1 MPESSNPIAN
11 LWRFDGTVSRK
22 TYALVGFIGFAIK
35 HNIDR
40 YIARDYLYASNRPA
54 NYWANALFNYWAPLN
69 EAARLTHLSY
79 AERQFLFTL
88 VLVSLPFIWVGV
100 NLTVRRLRDSVLPLW
115 LVCLFFIPFVN
126 VLFFLALCLIPPKYN
141 DSSDEAAPWPHVRA
155 LDRVIPRG
163 KLASTILSMAATTL
177 IGLVCLSLSTLVI
190 GSYGWSLFIALPF
203 CMGLFAVLL
212 HSYHEPRSIES
223 CLQVAVMP
231 IVILGAVLVAIAI
244 EGIICV
250 LMAAP
255 IAMLLAL
262 LGGLIGFA
270 IQAHHWG
277 ANHRP
282 AMLSV
287 ILFLLPSAFVGE
299 HAAKLKA
306 PELVVHSA
314 VEINA
319 PPEAVWHQVIAFSE
333 IPPPHELLFRAGV
346 AYPIR
351 AEISGSGVGA
361 TRLCIFS
368 TGPFEEPITVWDEPR
383 LLKFTVSKNPAP
395 LNELSPYKNI
405 QAPHLHGYFI
415 SHGGQFVLTALP
427 GGRTR
432 LEGTTWYQHNMWP
445 ATYWSWWS
453 NYVIHRIHV
462 RVLNHIRDR
471 AEALPLQ
478 AVATAADSSTR

>member
-1 MPESSNPIAN
+1 MLEPSDSIAS
-11 LWRFDGTVSRK
+11 LWRFDGTVSRQ

-40 YIARDYLYASNRPA
+40 VIAHKYLYNS
-54 NYWANALFNYWAPLN
+54 YGLFNYWAPLN
-69 EAARLTHLSY
+69 KAARLTHLSY
-79 AERQFLFTL
+79 AEEQFLFTL

-100 NLTVRRLRDSVLPLW
+100 NLTVRRLRAAALPLW

-126 VLFFLALCLIPPKYN
+126 VPFFLALCLFPPKHKEPAN
-141 DSSDEAAPWPHVRA
+141 EAAPWPHVRP
-155 LDRVIPRG
+155 LDKFIPRG
-163 KLASTILSMAATTL
+163 MLASIMLSIVVTTI

-212 HSYHEPRSIES
+212 HSYHQPRSLEA
-223 CLQVAVMP
+223 CLQVSVMP
-231 IVILGAVLVAIAI
+231 IVILGALLLAVAI
-244 EGIICV
+244 EGIICL

-255 IAMLLAL
+255 IAMFLAL
-262 LGGLIGFA
+262 LGGSIGYI
-270 IQAHHWG
+270 IQARHWG
-277 ANHRP
+277 ARNKP
-282 AMLSV
+282 AMLTA
-287 ILFLLPSAFVGE
+287 ILLVLPSAFFGE
-299 HAAKLKA
+299 HAIALK
-306 PELVVHSA
+306 PPDFVVHSS

-333 IPPPHELLFRAGV
+333 IPPPQELLFRAGV

-383 LLKFTVSKNPAP
+383 LLKFSVSKNPAP

-405 QAPHLHGYFI
+405 HAPHLHGYFI
-415 SHGGQFVLTALP
+415 SRGGQFLLTALP

-432 LEGTTWYQHNMWP
+432 LEGTTWYQHTMWP

-453 NYVIHRIHV
+453 NYVIHRIHM

-471 AEALPLQ
+471 AESQALQ
-478 AVATAADSSTR
+478 AVATPAD

>member
-1 MPESSNPIAN
+1 MFEPSTPIAS
-11 LWRFDGTVSRK
+11 LWRFDGTVSRQ

-40 YIARDYLYASNRPA
+40 YIARDYLHQA
-54 NYWANALFNYWAPLN
+54 NGLFNYWAPLDK
-69 EAARLTHLSY
+69 AARLTHLSY
-79 AERQFLFTL
+79 AEKQFLFTL
-88 VLVSLPFIWVGV
+88 MLVSLPFIWVGV
-100 NLTVRRLRDSVLPLW
+100 NMTIRRLRDAALPLW

-126 VLFFLALCLIPPKYN
+126 VLFLLTLCLLPSKHN
-141 DSSDEAAPWPHVRA
+141 DTADEAAPWPHVRP
-155 LDRVIPRG
+155 LDRIIPRG
-163 KLASTILSMAATTL
+163 KLASVMLSICVTTI
-177 IGLVCLSLSTLVI
+177 IGLVSLSLSTLVI

-212 HSYHEPRSIES
+212 HSYHEPRSLES
-223 CLQVAVMP
+223 CLQVSVMP
-231 IVILGAVLVAIAI
+231 IVILAAILLAMAI
-244 EGIICV
+244 EGIICL

-255 IAMLLAL
+255 IALLLTL
-262 LGGLIGFA
+262 LGGSIGFV

-277 ANHRP
+277 VRHKP
-282 AMLSV
+282 AMLTAV
-287 ILFLLPSAFVGE
+287 LLVLPSAFFGE
-299 HAAKLKA
+299 HAAALK
-306 PELVVHSA
+306 PPDFVVHSA

-319 PPEAVWHQVIAFSE
+319 SPETVWHQVITFSE
-333 IPPPHELLFRAGV
+333 IPPPHELLFRAGI

-368 TGPFEEPITVWDEPR
+368 TGPFEEPITVWDEPH
-383 LLKFTVSKNPAP
+383 LLKFGVTKNPAP
-395 LNELSPYKNI
+395 LNELSPYKNLH
-405 QAPHLHGYFI
+405 APHLHGYFI
-415 SHGGQFVLTALP
+415 SHGGQFSLTALP

-453 NYVIHRIHV
+453 NYVIHRIHM
-462 RVLNHIRDR
+462 RVLTHIRER
-471 AEALPLQ
+471 AESQTPY

>member
-1 MPESSNPIAN
+1 MSEPSDPIAS
-11 LWRFDGTVSRK
+11 LWRFDGTVKRQ

-40 YIARDYLYASNRPA
+40 FIARNYLYQA
-54 NYWANALFNYWAPLN
+54 NGLFNYWAPLDK
-69 EAARLTHLSY
+69 AARLAHLSY

-88 VLVSLPFIWVGV
+88 VLVSLPFIWLGV
-100 NLTVRRLRDSVLPLW
+100 NLTVRRLRDAALPLW

-126 VLFFLALCLIPPKYN
+126 VCFFLALCLIPSKARE
-141 DSSDEAAPWPHVRA
+141 SSEEAAPWPHVRP
-155 LDRVIPRG
+155 LDKFIPRG
-163 KLASTILSMAATTL
+163 KLASIMLSIAVTTI

-203 CMGLFAVLL
+203 CMGLFSVLL
-212 HSYHEPRSIES
+212 HSYDEPRSIES

-231 IVILGAVLVAIAI
+231 IVVLGAILVAVAF

-270 IQAHHWG
+270 IQAHHWS
-277 ANHRP
+277 AHHRP
-282 AMLSV
+282 AVMSAIV
-287 ILFLLPSAFVGE
+287 FLLPSAFFGE
-299 HAAKLKA
+299 HAAALK
-306 PELVVHSA
+306 PPDFVVRSA

-319 PPEAVWHQVIAFSE
+319 PPELVWHQVTAFAE
-333 IPPPHELLFRAGV
+333 IPPPQELLFRAGI

-368 TGPFEEPITVWDEPR
+368 TGPFEEPITVWDEPH
-383 LLKFTVSKNPAP
+383 LLKFNVTKNPAP

-405 QAPHLHGYFI
+405 HAPHLHGYFI
-415 SHGGQFVLTALP
+415 SHGGQFLLTALP

-432 LEGTTWYQHNMWP
+432 LEGTTWYQHTMWP

-453 NYVIHRIHV
+453 NYVIHRIHM

-471 AEALPLQ
+471 AESQTVQ